1 MSETQSKPETKKDPK
16 NDINNVPYEAPLNF
30 DLPPIEWI
38 GAKNYRGMNDNST
51 VSIEPVDLS
60 GKWVV
65 ISGSNSGIGRE
76 AALKMASWGAN
87 IILACREPRPSE
99 EHPDSV
105 AERCIQ
111 AAREAGHEK
120 SEVEFWQ
127 IDMADLETVDKFAQR
142 WLDTGRPLDILCN
155 NAGIGDNPGGHEMI
169 RTKDGL
175 EIFHQIN
182 FLSHVLLTLRLLPA
196 IAKAHAPRI
205 ICTTSCFHYLGVF
218 NLEDCNGDI
227 GMCGPSGILYYRN
240 NKLFMQIWQAELQRR
255 LLQHPQYRH
264 ITVQGVHPGYVYSGL
279 WNMNYASFMRPI
291 KELLLKYYAWWYGIS
306 AQQGGLAIVNAA
318 TCPEAG
324 PDPKVQGVGVE
335 GGRGGGRYWH
345 RIWEDEPMPHV
356 LDPDCRCRLWRKV
369 NDELKLKEK
378 GLLDVLGVEM

>member
-175 EIFHQIN
+175 EIFHQVTSAAHIATV
-182 FLSHVLLTLRLLPA
+182 FLTAGLRS
-196 IAKAHAPRI
+196 
-205 ICTTSCFHYLGVF
+205 TSS
-218 NLEDCNGDI
+218 
-227 GMCGPSGILYYRN
+227 P
-240 NKLFMQIWQAELQRR
+240 
-255 LLQHPQYRH
+255 
-264 ITVQGVHPGYVYSGL
+264 
-279 WNMNYASFMRPI
+279 
-291 KELLLKYYAWWYGIS
+291 
-306 AQQGGLAIVNAA
+306 
-318 TCPEAG
+318 TCS
-324 PDPKVQGVGVE
+324 
-335 GGRGGGRYWH
+335 
-345 RIWEDEPMPHV
+345 
-356 LDPDCRCRLWRKV
+356 
-369 NDELKLKEK
+369 
-378 GLLDVLGVEM
+378 